1 MLKLS
6 SKKIGKNFPP
16 LIVAEIAQAHDGSL
30 GIANSYIDAVADAG
44 ADCIKFQTHYASE
57 ESTFD
62 DQFRVNFSTQ
72 DKTRYDYWKRMEF
85 SKDEWRQLSQHAN
98 KKNLLFLSSAF
109 SQKALE
115 LLFDIGLPAVKI
127 ASGEISNRDMLDYA
141 IEKNLPVILST
152 GMSNWKEIDNC
163 VKYLNDHNI
172 AVVIMQCT
180 TEYPTPLNHVG
191 LNVIDQ
197 FKKAYP
203 NNYFG
208 LSDHS
213 GTLYPSFAAISKGI
227 DLIEVHVTFD
237 KRMFGPDTKSSITIE
252 ELKLLCDYRDGV
264 HEMTTN
270 PVDKNEMAKKLS
282 DVKKLFSKSLAP
294 SRPLK
299 KGTIIKKEML
309 QLKKPG
315 TGLSYNKINE
325 IIGKC
330 LIKDVN
336 PDYLLKLEDF
346 VEQ

>member
-6 SKKIGKNFPP
+6 NKKIGKNLRP

-30 GIANSYIDAVADAG
+30 GIAHSYIDAVADAG

-62 DQFRVNFSTQ
+62 DQFRVHFSTQ

-85 SKDEWRQLSQHAN
+85 SKNQWEELSEHAN
-98 KKNLLFLSSAF
+98 NNNLLFLSSAF
-109 SQKALE
+109 SLKALE
-115 LLFDIGLPAVKI
+115 LLFDIGLPAIKI
-127 ASGEISNRDMLDYA
+127 ASGEISNRQMLDYA
-141 IEKNLPVILST
+141 IEKKLPVILST
-152 GMSNWKEIDNC
+152 GMSNWEEIDSC
-163 VKYLNDHNI
+163 VKYLNDNNI
-172 AVVIMQCT
+172 PVVIMQCT

-191 LNVIDQ
+191 LNVIDE
-197 FKKAYP
+197 FKKAFP

-213 GTLYPSFAAISKGI
+213 GTLYPSLAAISRGI
-227 DLIEVHVTFD
+227 DLIEVHVTYD
-237 KRMFGPDTKSSITIE
+237 KKMFGPDIKSSMTIE

-264 HEMTTN
+264 FEMTKN
-270 PVDKNEMAKKLS
+270 PVDKNKMAKKLS

-294 SRPLK
+294 SRSIK
-299 KGTIIKKEML
+299 KGTIITKEML

-325 IIGKC
+325 VIGKR
-330 LIKDVN
+330 LTKDVN